1 MIGLQDYFQPH
12 TGETSMFT
20 RRPVT
25 ALLLFAS
32 LLLPVSGAVAQQAPD
47 FAATITAE
55 NVMAHVKALA
65 VDIGARPVGSEAEA
79 RAADYIAGE
88 FRDWGYDVAIQEFE
102 VTPPAEEGEPT
113 AAPVT
118 SRNVIARRSGDD
130 QIVVVGAH
138 MDSTGPGTGAD
149 DNASGVAAMLAAAE
163 ALKDVEPVHTIVF
176 VAFGA
181 EEIGDLGADEYVQS
195 LGDGIQQVV
204 AMINVDTVGVSPYT
218 NVYAGA
224 KITWPEDEN
233 AAPTIKGGPTWV
245 RDLALSLAGTMNLT
259 FGTTPHDTWDGFT
272 GDWSDHYP
280 FVLAGVPVAYFE
292 AWQWAGAED
301 PWWGQETAQGD
312 VMHTAQDV
320 YDVVVPQNVEAV
332 AELVAAT
339 TYAIATSATIP
350 PAE

>member
-1 MIGLQDYFQPH
+1 
-12 TGETSMFT
+12 MF
-20 RRPVT
+20 RRRTVI
-25 ALLLFAS
+25 ALLLLIC

-55 NVMAHVKALA
+55 NVMGHVKALA
-65 VDIGARPVGSEAEA
+65 VDIGTRPAGSEAET
-79 RAADYIAGE
+79 RAADYIAGK
-88 FRDWGYDVAIQEFE
+88 FREWGYDVEVREFE
-102 VTPPAEEGEPT
+102 VTPPSEEGDA

-118 SRNVIARRSGDD
+118 SRNVIARRTGDD
-130 QIVVVGAH
+130 QVVVVGAH
-138 MDSTGPGTGAD
+138 MDSVAEGTGAD

-163 ALKDVEPVHTIVF
+163 ALKDVEPVHTMVF

-181 EEIGDLGADEYVQS
+181 EEIGDLGADEYVRS
-195 LGDGIQQVV
+195 LGDDILNVV
-204 AMINVDTVGVSPYT
+204 AMINIDTVGAGTST

-224 KITWPEDEN
+224 TITWPEDEN
-233 AAPTIKGGPTWV
+233 AAPTIEGGPTWV
-245 RDLALSLAGTMNLT
+245 RDLALSLADTMGLT
-259 FGTTPHDTWDGFT
+259 FGTTPADTWGGFT

-292 AWQWAGAED
+292 AWQWTGAEN

-320 YDVVVPQNVEAV
+320 YDVVVPEKVETV

-339 TYAIATSATIP
+339 TYTIATSATLP
-350 PAE
+350 PAD

>member
-1 MIGLQDYFQPH
+1 
-12 TGETSMFT
+12 MFG
-20 RRPVT
+20 RRPVI
-25 ALLLFAS
+25 ALLLLAS
-32 LLLPVSGAVAQQAPD
+32 LLLPASGAVAQQAPD
-47 FAATITAE
+47 FAAAVTAE
-55 NVMAHVKALA
+55 SVMAHVKALA
-65 VDIGARPVGSEAEA
+65 VDIGARPAGSESET
-79 RAADYIAGE
+79 RAADYIAGKLRE
-88 FRDWGYDVAIQEFE
+88 WGYDDEVQEFGI
-102 VTPPAEEGEPT
+102 ASSSGAG
-113 AAPVT
+113 AAAST

-130 QIVVVGAH
+130 QVVVVGAH

-181 EEIGDLGADEYVQS
+181 EEVGHLGSDEYVQS
-195 LGDGIQQVV
+195 LGDDIQKVV
-204 AMINVDTVGVSPYT
+204 AMINIDTVGASPYT

-224 KITWPEDEN
+224 KVTWPEDEN
-233 AAPTIKGGPTWV
+233 AAPTFEGGPTWV

-272 GDWSDHYP
+272 GDWGDHYP

-292 AWQWAGAED
+292 AWQWTGAEN

-320 YDVVVPQNVEAV
+320 YDVVVPENVEVV